1 MNIGMFK
8 LLLCP
13 GAGVSPAEVQRLFSA
28 HCYNISCRKRIALA
42 DERAAIVRAMDPSMV
57 HI

>member
-13 GAGVSPAEVQRLFSA
+13 GAGVAPAEVQRLSR
-28 HCYNISCRKRIALA
+28 HTIS
-42 DERAAIVRAMDPSMV
+42 PTT
-57 HI
+57 